1 MNMEI
6 IQSVVSETLVN
17 LMLAVITLAGTYAI
31 YYIRLG
37 ASKLQAQ
44 TAQIADEK
52 ARQLLNNAV
61 LDVAN
66 LVTLSVGAMEQTT
79 AKALREAV
87 KAGTKDR
94 AELVALGRD
103 VFNDV
108 KKQIG
113 PEAQR
118 VITENLGSFDSYLKK
133 CIENEVLKVKQA
145 DPILLPESIVFDD
158 SAQPQ

>member
-61 LDVAN
+61 LDIAN

-118 VITENLGSFDSYLKK
+118 VITKNLGSFDSYLKK

>member
-118 VITENLGSFDSYLKK
+118 VITKNLGSFDSYLKK
-133 CIENEVLKVKQA
+133 CIENEVLKGKQA